1 MNNSNHCKDAWL
13 QRQATQARAWLLALL
28 AACTGVVSN
37 ISGCNSANGSNPV
50 DETTMPLDTSIDTVA
65 LLIPD
70 ETSATDPRVLLWLD
84 AAQEEGFHLAV
95 VKDSD
100 FIRLGAAR
108 NHYRGAIIPDQLH
121 TVASNDFVVSA
132 QDYVNLGGQ
141 LMLVYD
147 AGTLTSK
154 NVYAVPKS
162 RFSTLAGVD
171 YGLYDQ
177 LRDKTIATGPVVG
190 ISHVLW
196 DLSVAPGKAIPYDPA
211 TSATVPKP
219 MPRAIANPQNSDDIL
234 AVSGYGYGTLRYAS
248 FATSGPYSGE
258 VLLTAPN
265 AGIAAGVNAFGGG
278 RALYV
283 NLPLGYL
290 KSQTDGMLLHGFL
303 RYFARN
309 MLGLPLLSSQPSGI
323 GGLVLN
329 WHVDSSAALG
339 PMQKLD
345 DLHVWDKGPFS
356 VHLTAGPDAFTP
368 GDKLGLDVPKNAA
381 TRKWI
386 EYFVA
391 KGHQLGSHGG
401 WTHNYFGDHSN
412 ETNEAEYLPYLILNT
427 EALKEASG
435 KPIVEYSPPVGNNP
449 SWAID
454 WLAQNNFVAYYSAGD
469 TGLGPTRVYRNG
481 VNVHPKMWAFPVT
494 PFGPLATLE
503 EFSAAGVPQEQISQW
518 LATLIDFVIEHRT
531 SRLIYF
537 HPPGAANYPQVITDL
552 LQKAEQLRADKKFA
566 WHTMSELAEFYTARA
581 KVAWNVRAEKNNI
594 NVFEASHATDLKQQT
609 WLLSKSRYKAP
620 TITRGAGHVQESD
633 NEWLVIADHG
643 TSLAFTAN
651 TLAR

>member
-1 MNNSNHCKDAWL
+1 MNDSIASKTTG
-13 QRQATQARAWLLALL
+13 QRRRRIQARAWLLTLL
-28 AACTGVVSN
+28 TAGACAILN
-37 ISGCNSANGSNPV
+37 LSGCDSANGSSHV
-50 DETTMPLDTSIDTVA
+50 DATITPTETPIDAVA

-70 ETSATDPRVLLWLD
+70 DINATDPRVLLWLD
-84 AAQEEGFHLAV
+84 AAQEEGIYLSV

-100 FIRLGAAR
+100 FIRMGATR
-108 NHYRGAIIPDQLH
+108 THYRGAIVPDQLH

-132 QDYVNLGGQ
+132 QEYVNQGGY

-162 RFSTLAGVD
+162 RFSALAGVD

-177 LRDKTIATGPVVG
+177 LREKTIATGPVVG
-190 ISHVLW
+190 ASHVLW
-196 DLSVAPGKAIPYDPA
+196 DLDVAPGKAIPYDPE
-211 TSATVPKP
+211 TSATVPKAI
-219 MPRAIANPQNSDDIL
+219 PRAIANPRESGDIL
-234 AVSGYGYGTLRYAS
+234 AVSGYVYGMLRYAS
-248 FATSGPYSGE
+248 FVTSGPYNGE
-258 VLLTAPN
+258 VLLSAPN
-265 AGIAAGVNAFGGG
+265 AGVAAGINTFGGG
-278 RALYV
+278 KALYV

-303 RYFARN
+303 HYFASN
-309 MLGLPLLSSQPSGI
+309 MLNLPLLSSQPSGI

-339 PMQKLD
+339 PIQKLA

-356 VHLTAGPDAFTP
+356 VHLTAGPDAFAP
-368 GDKLGLDVPKNAA
+368 GDKLGLDVPKNAV

-386 EYFVA
+386 QYFVA

-401 WTHNYFGDHSN
+401 WTHNYFGDHAN

-454 WLAQNNFVAYYSAGD
+454 WLAQNKFVAYYSAGD

-481 VNVHPKMWAFPVT
+481 INVHPDMWAFPVT
-494 PFGPLATLE
+494 PFGSLATLE
-503 EFSAAGVPQEQISQW
+503 EFSAAGIPREQISQW
-518 LATLIDFVIEHRT
+518 LATLVDFVVEHRT

-537 HPPGAANYPQVITDL
+537 HPPGAANFPQVITDL
-552 LQKAEQLRADKKFA
+552 LEKAEQLRANKKFA
-566 WHTMSELAEFYTARA
+566 WHTMTELAEFYTSRG
-581 KVAWNVRAEKNNI
+581 KVNWTVRADKSNTSH
-594 NVFEASHATDLKQQT
+594 FEASHATDLKQQT
-609 WLLSKSRYKAP
+609 WLLPKSRYQTP
-620 TITRGAGHVQESD
+620 RVTHGTGHIQESGD
-633 NEWLVIADHG
+633 DWLVIADG
-643 TSLAFTAN
+643 GRSLAFTAKMI
-651 TLAR
+651 AR

>member
-1 MNNSNHCKDAWL
+1 M
-13 QRQATQARAWLLALL
+13 LAVW
-28 AACTGVVSN
+28 ACAVFN
-37 ISGCNSANGSNPV
+37 ISGCNSANGGNTADAIDIPA
-50 DETTMPLDTSIDTVA
+50 DALLDTVA

-70 ETSATDPRVLLWLD
+70 ELSATDPRVLLWLD
-84 AAQEEGFHLAV
+84 AAQEEGFHLTV
-95 VKDSD
+95 VTDSD
-100 FIRLGAAR
+100 FIRMGAER
-108 NHYRGAIIPDQLH
+108 NHYRGAVIPDQLH

-132 QDYVNLGGQ
+132 QDYVNLGGH

-154 NVYAVPKS
+154 NVYAVPNS

-177 LRDKTIATGPVVG
+177 LRDKTIATGPVIG
-190 ISHVLW
+190 ASHILW
-196 DLSVAPGKAIPYDPA
+196 DLDVAPGKAIPYDPA
-211 TSATVPKP
+211 TAATVPKP
-219 MPRAIANPQNSDDIL
+219 MPRAIANPQSSGDIL
-234 AVSGYGYGTLRYAS
+234 AISGYVYGMLRYAS
-248 FATSGPYSGE
+248 FVTSGPYNGE

-265 AGIAAGVNAFGGG
+265 AGIAAGINSFGGG
-278 RALYV
+278 KTLYV

-303 RYFARN
+303 HYFAAN

-339 PMQKLD
+339 PIQKLD

-401 WTHNYFGDHSN
+401 WTHNYFGDHAN

-454 WLAQNNFVAYYSAGD
+454 WLAENSFVAYYSAGD

-481 VNVHPKMWAFPVT
+481 INVHPKMWAFPVT

-503 EFSAAGVPQEQISQW
+503 EFSAAGVPSEQISQW
-518 LATLIDFVIEHRT
+518 LATLIDFVVEHRT

-537 HPPGAANYPQVITDL
+537 HPPGAANFPQVITDL
-552 LQKAEQLRADKKFA
+552 LQKAEQLRANKKFA
-566 WHTMSELAEFYTARA
+566 WHTMTELAEFYTARA
-581 KVAWNVRAEKNNI
+581 KVTWKVRAGKNNNTI
-594 NVFEASHATDLKQQT
+594 FEASNPTNLKQQT
-609 WLLSKSRYKAP
+609 WLLPKSHYQAP
-620 TITRGAGHVQESD
+620 TITSGAGHVQESD
-633 NEWLVIADHG
+633 SDWLVIANGG
-643 TSLAFTAN
+643 TSLTFAAK
-651 TLAR
+651 TLPR